1 MVGGWLPAPVRTVF
15 ARVLLLLAAFA
26 GLSLAAACQPADDS
40 NTLVIWHGYRGEEKV
55 ALEEVIALWNSR
67 AGDGQPRVKAVAVPG
82 EALPNKLSA
91 SVPRGKGPDLF
102 LFAHDRMGGWAE
114 GGDTLEPLDFWVT
127 DEDRARYLP
136 GMLDSVTYKGVIY
149 ALPLNY
155 KSIALIY
162 NKDLVPVPPRTTAE
176 LVAMAKANTDAARG
190 KFGLVYTYD
199 DYFFHAALQNGFGGG
214 VFDDA
219 LDIQLDA
226 PANVKAGDLLLSWK
240 DEARIL
246 PLDPT
251 PSLMDSLFNAGRAA
265 FIFNGPW
272 FIGQIKPGL
281 NYGVA
286 PLPALSEAG
295 GAPMRPWMSVEA
307 VYLAANKPDPVK
319 AFRFAQFLTGE
330 EAAAIMARKGGQLPS
345 SRGAYDLPDVAANP
359 VIQAFRAQQATA
371 VATPNSPEMTLVWT
385 PAETALRRIIKGETT
400 PAAAMADLQREVGV
414 ALEALKA
421 SAGGGS

>member
-1 MVGGWLPAPVRTVF
+1 VVGRWLPVSVRAALTR
-15 ARVLLLLAAFA
+15 ALVLLAVLL
-26 GLSLAAACQPADDS
+26 GVSQVAACGAADDD
-40 NTLVIWHGYRGEEKV
+40 NTLVIWHGYRGEEKA
-55 ALEEVIALWNSR
+55 ALEEVIALWNAR
-67 AGDGQPRVKAVAVPG
+67 AKDGEPTVKAVAVPG

-127 DEDRARYLP
+127 DADRARYLP
-136 GMLDSVTYKGVIY
+136 GILDAVTYKGVIY

-176 LVAMAKANTDAARG
+176 MVEMAKANTDAARG

-214 VFDDA
+214 VFDDN
-219 LDIQLDA
+219 LDIDLDSA
-226 PANVKAGDLLLSWK
+226 ANVRAGDLLLAWK

-265 FIFNGPW
+265 FILNGPW

-307 VYLAANKPDPVK
+307 VYLAANKPDPVR

-345 SRGAYDLPDVAANP
+345 SRGVYDLPDVAANP
-359 VIQAFRAQQATA
+359 VVQAFRAQQATA
-371 VATPNSPEMTLVWT
+371 VPTPNSPEMTLVWT

-414 ALEALKA
+414 ALEALRA
-421 SAGGGS
+421 SARGGS